1 MSQRI
6 KRKKTTSVTQLS
18 NNYILKLRLI
28 PWLYSDDG
36 VIWLAS
42 MAVGKSTRQIN
53 DWMARR
59 KNKRVRQMDS
69 SLTGK
74 EANRTQAIAIRQVRE
89 WIKSIPPGDSLT
101 LRCESAVPAR
111 QFRVWKKWF
120 EKHEKEKWKISEYFQ
135 SFFYYKEREYNRE
148 SSIKDNA

>member
-1 MSQRI
+1 MSLKI
-6 KRKKTTSVTQLS
+6 KRKKTTAITKLPK
-18 NNYILKLRLI
+18 NYILKLRLI
-28 PWLYSDDG
+28 PWLYSEDG

-69 SLTGK
+69 SLTGN
-74 EANRTQAIAIRQVRE
+74 ERNRTQAIAIRQVRK
-89 WIKSIPPGDSLT
+89 WIKTLPPGDSLT

-120 EKHEKEKWKISEYFQ
+120 EKHEKDKWVIDEYFQ
-135 SFFYYKEREYNRE
+135 SFFYYKKREYNGE
-148 SSIKDNA
+148 SSIKNDA